1 MIIVSNTSPLTNL
14 AAIGRFELLRRLFR
28 EVHIADGVWEELN
41 SGGRPHPGSQE
52 VAEADWVRRH
62 TVQGRELVTALC
74 RDLDHGESE
83 TIALALEIG
92 GDLVLMDEREGTHH
106 AARHGL
112 RTVGV
117 VGLLIE
123 AKAKGQIGRIQ
134 PELVALR
141 QRAGFYLS
149 DRVFQRTL
157 ELAGEQTPASTAS
170 TK

>member
-1 MIIVSNTSPLTNL
+1 MIVVSNTSPLTNL
-14 AAIGRFELLRRLFR
+14 AAIGRFELLRQMFGEL
-28 EVHIADGVWEELN
+28 HIAGGVWEELN
-41 SGGRPHPGSQE
+41 SGGRPHPGSPE

-62 TVQGRELVTALC
+62 VVQGTELVTALR
-74 RDLDHGESE
+74 RDLDQGESE

-123 AKAKGQIGRIQ
+123 AKTKGEIDRIE
-134 PELVALR
+134 PELLALR

-149 DRVFQRTL
+149 DRVFQRAL
-157 ELAGEQTPASTAS
+157 QLAGEHTSADSEGT
-170 TK
+170 

>member
-1 MIIVSNTSPLTNL
+1 MIVVSNTSPLTNL
-14 AAIGRFELLRRLFR
+14 AAIGRFELLRELYGA
-28 EVHIADGVWEELN
+28 VHIGDGVWEELN

-62 TVQGRELVTALC
+62 TVQGRELVTALR
-74 RDLDHGESE
+74 RDLDRGESE

-106 AARHGL
+106 ARRLGL
-112 RTVGV
+112 RTLGV

-123 AKAKGQIGRIQ
+123 AKAKAQIDRIQ

-149 DRVFQRTL
+149 ESVFQRAL
-157 ELAGEQTPASTAS
+157 DLAGEQQKPADMDGT
-170 TK
+170 